1 MGYFNT
7 LTLSDAGDA
16 DDRDN
21 ELPIIYAYT
30 RAQALADG
38 VLIDVSDTAR
48 AAGFRAPVA
57 ITHALHLE
65 IADIP
70 ARLQGIASY
79 DGRLWDCLWMAFCE
93 ARRMGSASDAIVNLI
108 MPVATHQTFQLR
120 MVAGPGDAGELVITL
135 MLPNES

>member
-1 MGYFNT
+1 M
-7 LTLSDAGDA
+7 
-16 DDRDN
+16 DDMP
-21 ELPIIYAYT
+21 LIYAYT
-30 RAQALADG
+30 RAQALTDG
-38 VLIDVSDTAR
+38 MLIDVTPMA
-48 AAGFRAPVA
+48 AQAGFRCSVA

-79 DGRLWDCLWMAFCE
+79 DGRLWDCLWMASCE
-93 ARRMGSASDAIVNLI
+93 ARRMGGASEAIVNLI

-135 MLPNES
+135 MMPHES